1 MISFSWEELHA
12 QRNKVKA
19 TRLVENYSC
28 PGGNQ
33 DKALSIKGIKSPTN
47 LFYRPHGKLKR
58 MLRLTET

>member
-1 MISFSWEELHA
+1 MGGSQVISFSWEELHA

-33 DKALSIKGIKSPTN
+33 DKALSIKGIKSPTKSGICSIGHMEN
-47 LFYRPHGKLKR
+47 
-58 MLRLTET
+58 